1 MSRDIFAFS
10 LVEASDGG
18 FALAGRTSSRER
30 DDYALLVKT
39 DAYGNM
45 VWNQTYGEG
54 GSYYSAFSLVEISDG
69 GYVVAGCKQSSL
81 GLISEFLLIKTDSNG
96 NMLWNQTYD
105 GAGYDETYSLIETSD
120 GGFAVVGNTRLVK
133 SDTNGNLEWSRTYDE
148 GAPNS
153 LVETS
158 SRGYVLAGDIISSNT
173 GHSDFWLAKT
183 DEYGVIP
190 EFPLW
195 TPLLIMLVAVAV
207 LGVIYR
213 RKLHN

>member
-1 MSRDIFAFS
+1 
-10 LVEASDGG
+10 
-18 FALAGRTSSRER
+18 
-30 DDYALLVKT
+30 
-39 DAYGNM
+39 
-45 VWNQTYGEG
+45 
-54 GSYYSAFSLVEISDG
+54 
-69 GYVVAGCKQSSL
+69 
-81 GLISEFLLIKTDSNG
+81 
-96 NMLWNQTYD
+96 MLWNQTYD

-195 TPLLIMLVAVAV
+195 TMFPIILITSLILLLAK
-207 LGVIYR
+207 
-213 RKLHN
+213 RKMGR